1 MKKLLAAISAMTI
14 ALAGAAMAAG
24 AAPAEEE
31 PSKYYVI
38 DGMVYTVDQTVADK
52 AALGIPDSATKPAD
66 GDNVDFGK
74 DTPVSCGDAKYLQF
88 SFTVKD
94 TAQIYMDG
102 VFTYTP
108 AEGAQMDDSARKIMF
123 DREIGD
129 LKAGT
134 HSGLLPLTG
143 TLYDT
148 PLEAFEKL
156 HLVIFGGSVEFDTFS
171 LVTLKQVPDQYVI
184 DDKVYTVETV
194 ADKAALGIPDSATKP
209 ADGDNV
215 DFGKDTPV
223 SCGDA
228 QYLQFS
234 FTVKDTA
241 QIYMDGVFTYTPAE
255 GAQMDDSARKI
266 MFDREI
272 GDLKAGTHSGL
283 LPLTGTLYKT
293 PLEAFEKLHLVIFG
307 GSVEFDTFSLV
318 ALKQVSDELVI
329 DGMVYTVD
337 RVVADK
343 AALGIPDS
351 ATKPADGDNVDF
363 GKDTPVS
370 CGDAQYLQFS
380 FTVKDT
386 AQIYMDGVFTYTPA
400 EGAQMDDS
408 ARKIMFDREIGDL
421 KAGTHSGLLPLTGT
435 LYKTPL
441 EAFEKLHLVIFGGS
455 VEFDTFSLVTLKEK
469 VTETTPDPGPE
480 PEPEGKK
487 VQFNLLPQASGWSG
501 ESTLVP
507 EAAENGWILK
517 AAEGTEGGNAIGYF
531 GTTYKEGWLLAYDFT
546 IASGNATINMSFVRG
561 LQDSEYPGG
570 APDYCL
576 SKAIAAQH
584 GIATVGTEKTSLPAG
599 TYKGVL
605 DLSEVFEGFDGFD
618 KFQHI
623 GVYMGGTTM
632 TFREL
637 AFVTGVEAGVDKPD
651 DGKDDGGDKPA
662 TGSALPV
669 AAAGLTVLA
678 AGALLLSRKK
688 G

>member
-38 DGMVYTVDQTVADK
+38 DGMVYTVDRVVADK
-52 AALGIPDSATKPAD
+52 ATLGIPDSATKPAD

-123 DREIGD
+123 DREIGE

-215 DFGKDTPV
+215 DFGKDTLV

-228 QYLQFS
+228 KYLQFS

-272 GDLKAGTHSGL
+272 GELKAGTHSGL
-283 LPLTGTLYKT
+283 LPLTGTLY
-293 PLEAFEKLHLVIFG
+293 
-307 GSVEFDTFSLV
+307 D
-318 ALKQVSDELVI
+318 
-329 DGMVYTVD
+329 
-337 RVVADK
+337 
-343 AALGIPDS
+343 
-351 ATKPADGDNVDF
+351 
-363 GKDTPVS
+363 
-370 CGDAQYLQFS
+370 
-380 FTVKDT
+380 
-386 AQIYMDGVFTYTPA
+386 
-400 EGAQMDDS
+400 
-408 ARKIMFDREIGDL
+408 
-421 KAGTHSGLLPLTGT
+421 
-435 LYKTPL
+435 TPL

-576 SKAIAAQH
+576 SKAIAAQY
-584 GIATVGTEKTSLPAG
+584 GIATVGAEKTSLPAG

-605 DLSEVFEGFDGFD
+605 DLSKVFEGFDGFD

-651 DGKDDGGDKPA
+651 DGKDDDGDKPA
-662 TGSALPV
+662 TGSTLPI

-678 AGALLLSRKK
+678 AGVLLLSRKK

>member
-1 MKKLLAAISAMTI
+1 
-14 ALAGAAMAAG
+14 
-24 AAPAEEE
+24 
-31 PSKYYVI
+31 
-38 DGMVYTVDQTVADK
+38 
-52 AALGIPDSATKPAD
+52 
-66 GDNVDFGK
+66 
-74 DTPVSCGDAKYLQF
+74 
-88 SFTVKD
+88 
-94 TAQIYMDG
+94 
-102 VFTYTP
+102 
-108 AEGAQMDDSARKIMF
+108 MF
-123 DREIGD
+123 DREIGE

-194 ADKAALGIPDSATKP
+194 ADKAALGIPDLATKP

-272 GDLKAGTHSGL
+272 G
-283 LPLTGTLYKT
+283 
-293 PLEAFEKLHLVIFG
+293 E
-307 GSVEFDTFSLV
+307 
-318 ALKQVSDELVI
+318 
-329 DGMVYTVD
+329 
-337 RVVADK
+337 
-343 AALGIPDS
+343 
-351 ATKPADGDNVDF
+351 
-363 GKDTPVS
+363 
-370 CGDAQYLQFS
+370 
-380 FTVKDT
+380 
-386 AQIYMDGVFTYTPA
+386 
-400 EGAQMDDS
+400 
-408 ARKIMFDREIGDL
+408 L

>member
-228 QYLQFS
+228 KYLQFS

-272 GDLKAGTHSGL
+272 GELKT
-283 LPLTGTLYKT
+283 
-293 PLEAFEKLHLVIFG
+293 
-307 GSVEFDTFSLV
+307 
-318 ALKQVSDELVI
+318 
-329 DGMVYTVD
+329 
-337 RVVADK
+337 
-343 AALGIPDS
+343 
-351 ATKPADGDNVDF
+351 
-363 GKDTPVS
+363 
-370 CGDAQYLQFS
+370 
-380 FTVKDT
+380 
-386 AQIYMDGVFTYTPA
+386 
-400 EGAQMDDS
+400 
-408 ARKIMFDREIGDL
+408 
-421 KAGTHSGLLPLTGT
+421 GTHSGLLPLTGT

>member
-1 MKKLLAAISAMTI
+1 MLRTGNYRGYLPLVGKANTALAAFKNLHVVIEAGTVTFNDMALVTMKQVPDEIVINDKVYTMVETVADKAALGIPDAAMNASADVGADMPVSCGDAQYLFYDFTVSGASYMDAVFTPGEGGDEANAKISLTELGDGALRTGNYRGYLPLVGKANT
-14 ALAGAAMAAG
+14 ALAAFKNLHVVIEAGTVTFNDMALVTLKQV
-24 AAPAEEE
+24 PDEI
-31 PSKYYVI
+31 VI
-38 DGMVYTVDQTVADK
+38 NGMVYTVDQTVADK
-52 AALGIPDSATKPAD
+52 AALGIPDAAMNASAD
-66 GDNVDFGK
+66 VG
-74 DTPVSCGDAKYLQF
+74 
-88 SFTVKD
+88 
-94 TAQIYMDG
+94 
-102 VFTYTP
+102 
-108 AEGAQMDDSARKIMF
+108 AE
-123 DREIGD
+123 
-129 LKAGT
+129 
-134 HSGLLPLTG
+134 
-143 TLYDT
+143 
-148 PLEAFEKL
+148 
-156 HLVIFGGSVEFDTFS
+156 
-171 LVTLKQVPDQYVI
+171 
-184 DDKVYTVETV
+184 
-194 ADKAALGIPDSATKP
+194 
-209 ADGDNV
+209 
-215 DFGKDTPV
+215 TPV

-228 QYLQFS
+228 QYLFYD
-234 FTVKDTA
+234 FTVSGA
-241 QIYMDGVFTYTPAE
+241 SYMDAVFTPGE
-255 GAQMDDSARKI
+255 GGDEANAKI
-266 MFDREI
+266 SLTELGEGVLRTGNYRGYLPLVGKANTALAAFKNLHVVIE
-272 GDLKAGTHSGL
+272 AGT
-283 LPLTGTLYKT
+283 
-293 PLEAFEKLHLVIFG
+293 V
-307 GSVEFDTFSLV
+307 TFNDM
-318 ALKQVSDELVI
+318 A
-329 DGMVYTVD
+329 
-337 RVVADK
+337 
-343 AALGIPDS
+343 
-351 ATKPADGDNVDF
+351 
-363 GKDTPVS
+363 
-370 CGDAQYLQFS
+370 
-380 FTVKDT
+380 
-386 AQIYMDGVFTYTPA
+386 
-400 EGAQMDDS
+400 
-408 ARKIMFDREIGDL
+408 
-421 KAGTHSGLLPLTGT
+421 
-435 LYKTPL
+435 
-441 EAFEKLHLVIFGGS
+441 
-455 VEFDTFSLVTLKEK
+455 LVTMKEK
-469 VTETTPDPGPE
+469 VTENTPDPGPGPE

-546 IASGNATINMSFVRG
+546 IASGNATINMSFIRG